1 MALTPLDI
9 HHKEF
14 KPARF
19 GGYKE
24 EEVDSFLDQIA
35 DELEKLILENVD
47 LKQQIEHSK
56 KRLSEFEEMQTS
68 LQSALLAATKS
79 AEAVKEQ
86 AKQESEMMLSQA
98 RETADSITTSSR
110 EEADSEIRN
119 AQEQARQM
127 LLRAQSERQ
136 KLEKGLA
143 RLKEV
148 KRSYVQSIRDL
159 ADAHLERIS
168 EIESD
173 EDMVVMDEIPE
184 PEPVEKDAA
193 MPQEPAE
200 KLPIEKP
207 QAKAPAVESS
217 QIDAPPVINQ
227 QPGTAGAKAMP
238 VEPPVTP
245 PDEPPAG
252 AKVKP
257 DAKAIETTDRPVVIE
272 PSSTTVQK
280 TRTEMSAAAPPV
292 EVKKPAAG
300 APPESAVESSMKNGA
315 TAVSVKEEPAV
326 EPPPSSSLVEE
337 VLSMEGDEGIFGDLT
352 EDGNGSE
359 VDNSRKG
366 NRKEKRDKHF
376 FWE

>member
-47 LKQQIEHSK
+47 LKQQAEHSK

-98 RETADSITTSSR
+98 RETVDSISKSSR

-136 KLEKGLA
+136 KLEKSLD
-143 RLKEV
+143 RLKDV
-148 KRSYVQSIRDL
+148 KRSYIQSIRDL
-159 ADAHLERIS
+159 ADAHLERIL
-168 EIESD
+168 EVESD
-173 EDMVVMDEIPE
+173 EDVSAVDEMPE
-184 PEPVEKDAA
+184 PEQGEKIAARPQAPMEKPPV
-193 MPQEPAE
+193 
-200 KLPIEKP
+200 EKP
-207 QAKAPAVESS
+207 QAEMPAVESS
-217 QIDAPPVINQ
+217 QMDVPTVINQ
-227 QPGTAGAKAMP
+227 QPGSAGAMEST
-238 VEPPVTP
+238 VEPPAS
-245 PDEPPAG
+245 PPAEPSVK

-257 DAKAIETTDRPVVIE
+257 ATNAVEATDRPEVIE
-272 PSSTTVQK
+272 VEGTTTQK
-280 TRTEMSAAAPPV
+280 TRTEISATAPPV
-292 EVKKPAAG
+292 DVKKPADDASPEAAG
-300 APPESAVESSMKNGA
+300 KPSMKNGA
-315 TAVSVKEEPAV
+315 TTVSVKEEPEAK
-326 EPPPSSSLVEE
+326 PPQSSNLVEE
-337 VLSMEGDEGIFGDLT
+337 VLSMEGDDSIFEDFT
-352 EDGNGSE
+352 EDGNGAE
-359 VDNSRKG
+359 PENKRKR

>member
-35 DELEKLILENVD
+35 DEFEKFIQENVD

-98 RETADSITTSSR
+98 RETAESITVSAR
-110 EEADSEIRN
+110 EEADSEIRS
-119 AQEQARQM
+119 AQEQARQT
-127 LLRAQSERQ
+127 LLRAQSEKQ
-136 KLEKGLA
+136 KLEKSMA
-143 RLKEV
+143 MLKDV
-148 KRSYVQSIRDL
+148 KRGYIQSIRDL
-159 ADAHLERIS
+159 ADAHLERIL
-168 EIESD
+168 EIEAD
-173 EDMVVMDEIPE
+173 EDVAVSDEIPE
-184 PEPVEKDAA
+184 PEPVEKIVSR
-193 MPQEPAE
+193 QQ
-200 KLPIEKP
+200 LPVEKP
-207 QAKAPAVESS
+207 SVEKAPAEVPEVDSS
-217 QIDAPPVINQ
+217 QVASPPVINQ
-227 QPGTAGAKAMP
+227 QPGTAGAKVMP
-238 VEPPVTP
+238 VEPPATP
-245 PDEPPAG
+245 PDEPPVI

-257 DAKAIETTDRPVVIE
+257 EPKAIKTTDRPVVTE
-272 PSSTTVQK
+272 VRNTTVQK
-280 TRTEMSAAAPPV
+280 PGTEMSSAPPPV
-292 EVKKPAAG
+292 EAKQKMAG
-300 APPESAVESSMKNGA
+300 VSPEATGEPSKGKGA
-315 TAVSVKEEPAV
+315 TAVSVKDEPEV
-326 EPPPSSSLVEE
+326 KPPTSSNLVEE
-337 VLSMEGDEGIFGDLT
+337 VLSMEGDEGIFGDFT
-352 EDGNGSE
+352 EDGNGADTE
-359 VDNSRKG
+359 NKRKK

>member
-35 DELEKLILENVD
+35 DELEKFIQENVD
-47 LKQQIEHSK
+47 LKQQIEHSR

-68 LQSALLAATKS
+68 LQSALLAASKS

-98 RETADSITTSSR
+98 RETADSITRSSR
-110 EEADSEIRN
+110 EEADSEIRS

-136 KLEKGLA
+136 NLEKSLA
-143 RLKEV
+143 RLKDV
-148 KRSYVQSIRDL
+148 KRSYIQSIRDL
-159 ADAHLERIS
+159 ADAHMKRIS

-173 EDMVVMDEIPE
+173 EDVAAVDEIPE
-184 PEPVEKDAA
+184 PEPGGKTAARPQVLVEK
-193 MPQEPAE
+193 PSVEKTPAE
-200 KLPIEKP
+200 V
-207 QAKAPAVESS
+207 PAVESH
-217 QIDAPPVINQ
+217 QIEVPPVINQ
-227 QPGTAGAKAMP
+227 QPGTAGAKAVP

-245 PDEPPAG
+245 PAEPPVK

-257 DAKAIETTDRPVVIE
+257 ASKAVEATDRPEVVDA
-272 PSSTTVQK
+272 SSTNVQK
-280 TRTEMSAAAPPV
+280 TRTEMSAAPPAV
-292 EVKKPAAG
+292 DAG
-300 APPESAVESSMKNGA
+300 APPEVAGKPSMKNGA
-315 TAVSVKEEPAV
+315 TAVSVKEEPEV
-326 EPPPSSSLVEE
+326 KPPPSSNLVEE
-337 VLSMEGDEGIFGDLT
+337 VLSMEGDEGIFGDFT
-352 EDGNGSE
+352 EDGNGAE
-359 VDNSRKG
+359 AENKHKR